1 MLDKPDL
8 SVYLSKSEEFL
19 NEGMNMNVM
28 ARVGAFKQSDISRNR
43 HEKVVVSMQSRR
55 CEWTHGKSTLPTHGT
70 KSFAELGGD

>member
-43 HEKVVVSMQSRR
+43 LEKVVVV
-55 CEWTHGKSTLPTHGT
+55 WTSLHCTASSLLKLKRS
-70 KSFAELGGD
+70 DN

>member
-8 SVYLSKSEEFL
+8 TVYLSKSEEFL

-43 HEKVVVSMQSRR
+43 HGKVVVV
-55 CEWTHGKSTLPTHGT
+55 WTSLHCTASSLLKLKRS
-70 KSFAELGGD
+70 DN

>member
-43 HEKVVVSMQSRR
+43 LEKVVVV
-55 CEWTHGKSTLPTHGT
+55 WTSLHRTASSLLKLKRS
-70 KSFAELGGD
+70 DN